1 MEIKEI
7 DVKNFLVKDYL
18 TVDEL
23 SLLSFDDHYVTVTGR
38 LKSETNIYNEK
49 PKEELFMEIQFNGS
63 KRNQW
68 IKLTNPIMKEL
79 GAKLGTLSSRWGG
92 STLKLKTVK
101 WNTKDVLRIE
111 VIEKG
116 KPVNNE
122 NFYI

>member
-7 DVKNFLVKDYL
+7 DVKNFLIKDYL

-23 SLLSFDDHYVTVTGR
+23 SLLSLDDYFVTVTGR
-38 LKSETNIYNEK
+38 LKSETNVYSDK
-49 PKEELFMEIQFNGS
+49 PKEELFLEIMFNGS
-63 KRNQW
+63 KRKQW
-68 IKLTNPIMKEL
+68 LKLTNPIMKEL

-101 WNTKDVLRIE
+101 WNTKDVLRID
-111 VIEKG
+111 VLPTDK
-116 KPVNNE
+116 VNNE